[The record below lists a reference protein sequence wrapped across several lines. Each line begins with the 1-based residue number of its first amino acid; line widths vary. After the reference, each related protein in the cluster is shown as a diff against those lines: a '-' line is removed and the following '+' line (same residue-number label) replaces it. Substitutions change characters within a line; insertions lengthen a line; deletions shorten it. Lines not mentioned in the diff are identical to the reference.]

1 VRKIIWTKSPWPI
14 YKKLWTSIV
23 EASTTCTLYPNVNSD
38 NLDLIRAV
46 LCAGFHP
53 NIAVVAKEGAQNITF
68 DLYGKRRCHN
78 SLKLRQPKIRLRG
91 YAFQHPT
98 LVYFKK
104 MFTTSD
110 DETHFFLGLTRLK
123 IQSSFK
129 IWTWLDSR
137 FNFILKIWVDS
148 CDSDNLSLF
157 NSLFSSIHPEIH

>member
-1 VRKIIWTKSPWPI
+1 MADLQETVDQYCRS
-14 YKKLWTSIV
+14 
-23 EASTTCTLYPNVNSD
+23 LYNLHFVSSARVTNPAANVNSD

-110 DETHFFLGLTRLK
+110 DETHFF
-123 IQSSFK
+123 F
-129 IWTWLDSR
+129 
-137 FNFILKIWVDS
+137 
-148 CDSDNLSLF
+148 
-157 NSLFSSIHPEIH
+157 